1 LSFLS
6 RLEFLLHRGRPDLAM
21 RFDPAAEADRGHSH
35 GAHDTDLVV
44 LTDAE
49 DFHSAVKAA
58 VNAQQR
64 VWRVPTAEQAAEL
77 LIAGRVGVLIVDSD
91 SLPHGA
97 PTLIMRLNLEF
108 PDLVVVVAGT
118 HDEAPQFARL
128 VSEGMVYRFLQKPVS
143 AARVRAFI
151 DAALRR
157 HSELMANAPAV
168 VHARGSGRASR
179 KLWLAVLAIA
189 LCGIGFMLTR
199 RHQSTSPEPPAA
211 TQHIAQ
217 AQAVP
222 ERVVAP
228 NTVAEVQTA
237 RIGGNR
243 KPPAEADAA
252 DLARR
257 AQVAR
262 DQAAIDHAAGT
273 HGPAPATPSV
283 TAEPDRSAV
292 AAESSGR
299 QIKRFLR
306 DADAAIAADNL
317 IGADGGSAQSLVTAA
332 LAVDPENAAAQQM
345 KKRLQDA
352 VVSRAQSAIAKAD
365 SAAAGNWIASAQQLG
380 VADTDVT
387 ALRRAQADRE
397 QHARGERLAG
407 LARLAAQRLAD
418 DKLTEPAE
426 DNALQYLKQLQI
438 EDPTLA
444 APLMQQLA
452 ERLLTKARREIAQG
466 GYDSADQWLKEAQET
481 GVSTGEVAAVR
492 SEAQNARARAAFL
505 ANVLPSSKLMNTK
518 YVAPAYPSKAL
529 RQNVEGWV
537 DLEFTLDMRGG
548 VQDVTVKNAVPTGVF
563 EKAAVDAVSQW
574 RYQPVTR
581 NGAAIEQRSAI
592 RVQFKL
598 EK

>member
-1 LSFLS
+1 
-6 RLEFLLHRGRPDLAM
+6 M
-21 RFDPAAEADRGHSH
+21 RFDPAAVADRGHSH

-49 DFHSAVKAA
+49 DFHSAVKDA

-77 LIAGRVGVLIVDSD
+77 LIAGRVGVLIIDSD

-97 PTLIMRLNLEF
+97 PTLITRLNLEF

-179 KLWLAVLAIA
+179 KLRLVVLAIA
-189 LCGIGFMLTR
+189 LCGIGYMMTR
-199 RHQSTSPEPPAA
+199 PHQPTSPEPPAA

-217 AQAVP
+217 AQAAP

-228 NTVAEVQTA
+228 NAETKVETA
-237 RIGGNR
+237 RFAEDR
-243 KPPAEADAA
+243 KSPAEAEAA
-252 DLARR
+252 ELARR

-262 DQAAIDHAAGT
+262 DQAAIDHAAGA
-273 HGPAPATPSV
+273 HGSAPATPSV
-283 TAEPDRSAV
+283 IKEPDRSEV
-292 AAESSGR
+292 TAESSAR
-299 QIKRFLR
+299 QTKRLLR

-317 IGADGGSAQSLVTAA
+317 VGADAGSAQSLVTAA

-345 KKRLQDA
+345 QKRLQDA

-365 SAAAGNWIASAQQLG
+365 SAVAGNWIASAQQLG
-380 VADTDVT
+380 VADTDVS
-387 ALRRAQADRE
+387 ALRRAQADSE

-426 DNALQYLKQLQI
+426 DNALQYLKQLQT

-452 ERLLTKARREIAQG
+452 GRMLTKARREIAQG
-466 GYDSADQWLKEAQET
+466 GFDSADQWLKEAQGT
-481 GVSTGEVAAVR
+481 GVSTSDVAAVR

-505 ANVLPSSKLMNTK
+505 ANVLPSSKLRNTK
-518 YVAPAYPSKAL
+518 YVAPTYPSKAL

-537 DLEFTLDMRGG
+537 DLEFTLDVRGG
-548 VQDVTVKNAVPTGVF
+548 VQDITVKNAVPTGAF

-574 RYQPVTR
+574 RFQPVTR
-581 NGAAIEQRSAI
+581 NGAATEQRSAI

>member
-1 LSFLS
+1 
-6 RLEFLLHRGRPDLAM
+6 LHRGRPDLAM
-21 RFDPAAEADRGHSH
+21 RFYPAAVADRGHSH
-35 GAHDTDLVV
+35 GAHDADLVV

-58 VNAQQR
+58 VNAHQR

-77 LIAGRVGVLIVDSD
+77 LIAGRVGVLIIDSD

-97 PTLIMRLNLEF
+97 PTLITRLNLEF

-143 AARVRAFI
+143 AARVQAFI

-179 KLWLAVLAIA
+179 KLWLALIAIV

-199 RHQSTSPEPPAA
+199 GHQSISPEPPAA
-211 TQHIAQ
+211 TQHVAQ
-217 AQAVP
+217 AQLVP
-222 ERVVAP
+222 ERVSAENTAVA
-228 NTVAEVQTA
+228 VETA
-237 RIGGNR
+237 RIAGNR
-243 KPPAEADAA
+243 KPPAEADASE
-252 DLARR
+252 LARR

-262 DQAAIDHAAGT
+262 DQAAIEQAATT
-273 HGPAPATPSV
+273 HGPASATPLM
-283 TAEPDRSAV
+283 TTEPERSGVAV
-292 AAESSGR
+292 ESSAR
-299 QIKRFLR
+299 RIRRLLR

-317 IGADGGSAQSLVTAA
+317 VGADTGSAQALVTAA

-345 KKRLQDA
+345 KRRLQDA

-365 SAAAGNWIASAQQLG
+365 SAAAGDWIASAQQLG

-387 ALRRAQADRE
+387 ALRRAQADSE

-426 DNALQYLKQLQI
+426 DNALQYLKQLQT
-438 EDPTLA
+438 EDPALA

-452 ERLLTKARREIAQG
+452 GRLLTKARREIAQG
-466 GYDSADQWLKEAQET
+466 GYDNADQLLKEAQET
-481 GVSTGEVAAVR
+481 GVSASEVAGVR

-505 ANVLPSSKLMNTK
+505 ANILPSSKLKNTK

-537 DLEFTLDMRGG
+537 DLEFTLDVRGG
-548 VQDVTVKNAVPTGVF
+548 VQDITVKNAVPTGVF

-574 RYQPVTR
+574 HYQPVTR

>member
-21 RFDPAAEADRGHSH
+21 RFDPAAVADRGHSH

-211 TQHIAQ
+211 TQHITQ

-237 RIGGNR
+237 RIVGNR

-452 ERLLTKARREIAQG
+452 GRLLTKARREIAQG